1 MKKIILIFL
10 VLLLL
15 VTSAFPAFAASGVDY
30 SIDLDKTTVVE
41 DLSKVYKNMSDF
53 YLSKSDTDI
62 YLITMAEAGV
72 TEKGLT
78 SDYALYFYF
87 HNPSQKEVTSSDFN
101 KLQLACEWD
110 VNGDPVKYAKYELEH
125 ISTSNDLSLLKY
137 KLTAPVSAVYMS
149 GNTRRYD
156 ISGVEFVGASTDSL
170 KSADYSIGRTYV
182 FSGYEGDL
190 LCTCYDLLTITLNVH
205 QTSYLSGDSG
215 KEINPND
222 NGAYSNQINSVY
234 FSIPNSII
242 KKYGGLYAV
251 DYEFY
256 HYRTKPMLVVD
267 NENVYNT
274 LLADVGQKLGNGNF
288 GYAIYDTILST
299 GGSNINPAMHLWY
312 GYFFGDTFS
321 NVINLYHFYNGYSD
335 IGTYQDYF
343 TTVFYT
349 DDVSDRENILVS
361 ADEIQQYFE
370 DYDASSFNGE
380 ITTVGSK
387 KYSADLWDLEKS
399 VGYQRFYRTIDD
411 TFSLDSY
418 ADSKNN
424 NFFKHLFNG
433 QWHYIFDIDEYDN
446 SLVNVPF
453 IEEVKDT
460 SFSLSTFAT
469 SENLYISS
477 DDVSDLKKYFTNA
490 KANGERTYLLRYAY
504 SDDYYSLGLATAG
517 ELAGCD
523 VLLAQENVYLDF
535 DIITLSFRDK
545 DVITVVPVV
554 ADPTDGF
561 TGIQNTTPDPDVSII
576 DRPKF
581 DWVKLIFGILAGV
594 AVLYLV
600 FYLFNNKDKIFKEKP
615 KYQSRKRTRYKRS
628 RSSYNH
634 NKYKR
639 RK

>member
-10 VLLLL
+10 VAILL
-15 VTSAFPAFAASGVDY
+15 VTFVVPTFAANDY

-110 VNGDPVKYAKYELEH
+110 VNGDPINYAKYELEH

-156 ISGVEFVGASTDSL
+156 ISGVEFVGASTDSF

-190 LCTCYDLLTITLNVH
+190 LCTCYDLLTITLKVH

-215 KEINPND
+215 KEISSND

-234 FSIPNSII
+234 FSIPNSIV

-267 NENVYNT
+267 NENAYNT
-274 LLADVGQKLGNGNF
+274 LLADVGQKLGSGN
-288 GYAIYDTILST
+288 
-299 GGSNINPAMHLWY
+299 Y
-312 GYFFGDTFS
+312 GYRLYDIVYTDYFEDSTAFYYGYVFGDRLVFDG
-321 NVINLYHFYNGYSD
+321 VYNYNFFPN

-349 DDVSDRENILVS
+349 DNVSDRENILVS

-424 NFFKHLFNG
+424 NFLKHLFNG
-433 QWHYIFDIDEYDN
+433 QWHYLFDIDEYDN

-453 IEEVKDT
+453 IEEIKDT
-460 SFSLSTFAT
+460 SFSLSTSTT

-504 SDDYYSLGLATAG
+504 SDDYYSLGLTTAG
-517 ELAGCD
+517 ELVGCD

-554 ADPTDGF
+554 ADPIDGF
-561 TGIQNTTPDPDVSII
+561 TGIENTTPDPNFSII
-576 DRPKF
+576 DIPEF
-581 DWVKLIFGILAGV
+581 DWIKLLFGIIAGA
-594 AVLYLV
+594 AVLYV
-600 FYLFNNKDKIFKEKP
+600 AFYLFNNKDKIFKEKP
-615 KYQSRKRTRYKRS
+615 KCKSRKKNGYKRS
-628 RSSYNH
+628 RNTYNH
-634 NKYKR
+634 NRYKR